1 MASTRPIP
9 AWRNLT
15 ALAIC
20 LSATAAEAQAQAAPL
35 LAERAP
41 EAQSVQVHEPFGPG
55 DTIADILT
63 RPEFAGYARRLLP
76 WADRAYD
83 EDMPITRMARLLPYH
98 SEVRSDVVLAG
109 LNRIL
114 AAQQA
119 GVPVFRDIY
128 TEAER
133 NEVPSLNEAGL
144 FFFPGQPGAPFALIA
159 PGGGFSYVGSVHKG
173 FPYAMALADQGF
185 NAFVVTYRTGQG
197 GRVATLDMARAVDVI
212 MDNADELDVAREVY
226 SVWGSSAGARMA
238 AFIGSHGPDGYGART
253 TLRPTAVVMA
263 YTSHSDLGDHDHQV
277 SEKSGVS
284 LFSLRDSS
292 QAIAVLGDDQE
303 VLGGDG
309 VDIEESQALVILIDD
324 VGGNFLGDN
333 PVENSDFFGLSC
345 LSESLFSSFCHIF
358 FDYNP
363 GA

>member
-1 MASTRPIP
+1 MTSTRALL

-15 ALAIC
+15 ALAVC
-20 LSATAAEAQAQAAPL
+20 LSAGALEAQSQTAPA

-41 EAQSVQVHEPFGPG
+41 EMRSVQASAPFTTS
-55 DTIADILT
+55 DTVGDILT

-83 EDMPITRMARLLPYH
+83 VDMPISRIAQLLPYH

-119 GVPVFRDIY
+119 GVPVFHEIY

-133 NEVPSLNEAGL
+133 IETPSLNEAGL

-159 PGGGFSYVGSVHKG
+159 PGGGFSYVGSVHEG

-197 GRVATLDMARAVDVI
+197 GRVATSDMARAIDVI
-212 MDNADELDVAREVY
+212 MGAADELDVAGDGY

-238 AFIGSHGPDGYGART
+238 AFIGSHGPDEFGART
-253 TLRPTAVVMA
+253 TLRPTTVVMA
-263 YTSHSDLGDHDHQV
+263 YTSHSDVGDHEPPTYTIVGARDGIAPPGNMRRRV
-277 SEKSGVS
+277 EA
-284 LFSLRDSS
+284 LRE
-292 QAIAVLGDDQE
+292 L
-303 VLGGDG
+303 G
-309 VDIEESQALVILIDD
+309 VDVEFRIIPDVAHGFGAGQGTRAEGWILEAAAFWQRHLPNGSQRPMD
-324 VGGNFLGDN
+324 GGR
-333 PVENSDFFGLSC
+333 
-345 LSESLFSSFCHIF
+345 
-358 FDYNP
+358 
-363 GA
+363 

>member
-20 LSATAAEAQAQAAPL
+20 LSATAAEVQAQAAPL

-41 EAQSVQVHEPFGPG
+41 RTQSVQVHEPFGPG

-83 EDMPITRMARLLPYH
+83 GDMPITRMARLLPYH

-114 AAQQA
+114 AAQQS

-128 TEAER
+128 TKTER

-159 PGGGFSYVGSVHKG
+159 PGGGFSYVGSVHEG

-197 GRVATLDMARAVDVI
+197 GRVATSDMARAVDVI
-212 MDNADELDVAREVY
+212 MDNADELDVAREGY

-238 AFIGSHGPDGYGART
+238 AFIGSHGPDGFGART
-253 TLRPTAVVMA
+253 TQRPAAVVMA
-263 YTSHSDLGDHDHQV
+263 YTSHSDLGDHEPPTYAIVGARDGIAPPGNMRPRVEALRAMGIDVEFHIVPDAAHGFGAGQGTRADGWIT
-277 SEKSGVS
+277 EAAAFWQRHLPEGV
-284 LFSLRDSS
+284 LRPM
-292 QAIAVLGDDQE
+292 E
-303 VLGGDG
+303 DG
-309 VDIEESQALVILIDD
+309 R
-324 VGGNFLGDN
+324 
-333 PVENSDFFGLSC
+333 
-345 LSESLFSSFCHIF
+345 
-358 FDYNP
+358 
-363 GA
+363 